1 MNKDVMI
8 NAISAIDQKYIIEYV
23 QYETKLG
30 ILKARRQKRIRTLLI
45 SAACLALT
53 FCLLVASLP
62 LSLIILGADPVQE
75 WSSPIID
82 KVIFP
87 LGQQVDHPDD
97 PDDPSSSAQ
106 TNLQINWIE
115 WGITEKLFSALGA
128 GTDDSFIDKMQ
139 AMSGDGL
146 FGESMQSLGD
156 FLERL
161 YEYYLKHKDEIDAI
175 IGETESESD
184 EVTEAETEAETE
196 RETESEHGT
205 EMPTEPVE
213 TNQMLHN
220 GLLYELLENG
230 TYTVVSC
237 ETDAEHIEI
246 PEQIDGIFVTEIENS
261 AFANNDSL
269 VSVKIPDT
277 VIVIRYQAFY
287 DCDQLITVNL
297 PANLQVLGDKVF
309 ASCNVLQ
316 GPVVIP
322 KSMTEC
328 GGLVFSGCENLTEI
342 LLEDGLTQL
351 FSRMFYESAIKTIT
365 IPDSITV
372 LGARAFEECRELEYI
387 TLPSGLIEIGDAA
400 FHCCL
405 ALKEIEIPD
414 GVEKIGNNAFFECH
428 SLTELYIPDSVRT
441 IGSDALAGCFQLKQL
456 HLPSNLGSI
465 HMGCIDMT
473 SIENLII
480 PEGVK
485 SIDQGAVRNC
495 LNLIRVEIPKS
506 VKTINQN
513 AFSYLHPEVRYYYAG
528 SVSDWEQIAL
538 HEAAFATGSIVICTD
553 GEIVIE

>member
-8 NAISAIDQKYIIEYV
+8 DAISAIDQKYIIEYV

-30 ILKARRQKRIRTLLI
+30 IIKSRKKKRTRALLI
-45 SAACLALT
+45 SAACLMLT
-53 FCLLVASLP
+53 VCMLLVSLP
-62 LSLIILGADPVQE
+62 LSLIVLGSEPVQNLG
-75 WSSPIID
+75 SKIIEN
-82 KVIFP
+82 VIFP
-87 LGQQVDHPDD
+87 LDQQPEDPKDPDHPEE
-97 PDDPSSSAQ
+97 PAQ
-106 TNLQINWIE
+106 TLLQINWVE
-115 WGITEKLFSALGA
+115 WKITEEFFNALGA
-128 GTDDSFIDKMQ
+128 GTDDSTIDKLQSMQ
-139 AMSGDGL
+139 GG
-146 FGESMQSLGD
+146 FVGESMQDLGD

-161 YEYYLKHKDEIDAI
+161 YEYYMKHKDEIDAI

-213 TNQMLHN
+213 PNQMLHS

-230 TYTVVSC
+230 TYAVVSC

-246 PEQIDGIFVTEIENS
+246 PEQIDGVFVTEIENS

-277 VIVIRYQAFY
+277 VIVIRYEAFY

-328 GGLVFSGCENLTEI
+328 GGLVFSGCGNLTEI

-351 FSRMFYESAIKTIT
+351 FSRMFYGSAIKTIT

-372 LGARAFEECRELEYI
+372 LAASAFEECRELEYI

-441 IGSDALAGCFQLKQL
+441 IGSDALAGCLQLKQL

-485 SIDQGAVRNC
+485 SIDQNAVRNC

>member
-1 MNKDVMI
+1 MNQNVMI
-8 NAISAIDQKYIIEYV
+8 NAISSIDQKYIIEYV

-30 ILKARRQKRIRTLLI
+30 IIKSRKRIRMRALLI
-45 SAACLALT
+45 SAACLALI
-53 FCLLVASLP
+53 FCLLLVSLP
-62 LSLIILGADPVQE
+62 LSFIVLGSEPVQNLGNQ
-75 WSSPIID
+75 IID
-82 KVIFP
+82 NVIFP
-87 LGQQVDHPDD
+87 LDKQPENPEDPDHPEE
-97 PDDPSSSAQ
+97 PVQSP
-106 TNLQINWIE
+106 LQLNWVE
-115 WGITEKLFSALGA
+115 WKFTQEFFNALGA
-128 GTDDSFIDKMQ
+128 GADDSVIDKLQNMHGEGFV
-139 AMSGDGL
+139 S
-146 FGESMQSLGD
+146 ESMQDLGD

-161 YEYYLKHKDEIDAI
+161 YEYYMKHKDEIDAI
-175 IGETESESD
+175 IGETESESN
-184 EVTEAETEAETE
+184 EVTETETETETE
-196 RETESEHGT
+196 RETESDHGT
-205 EMPTEPVE
+205 EMPTEPVD
-213 TNQMLHN
+213 TNQLRHN

-230 TYTVVSC
+230 TYAVISC

-246 PEQIDGIFVTEIENS
+246 PEQIDGILVTEIESS

-277 VIVIRYQAFY
+277 VIVISYQAFY

-322 KSMTEC
+322 KSMTKC
-328 GGLVFSGCENLTEI
+328 GDLVFSGCESLTEI

-351 FSRMFYESAIKTIT
+351 FSSMFYGSAIKTIT

-372 LGARAFEECRELEYI
+372 LGAHAFEECRELEYI
-387 TLPSGLIEIGDAA
+387 TLPSGLKEIGDAA

-414 GVEKIGNNAFFECH
+414 GVEKIGYNAFFECH
-428 SLTELYIPDSVRT
+428 SLTELYIPDSVRI
-441 IGSDALAGCFQLKQL
+441 IGSDAFAGCIQLKQI

-465 HMGCIDMT
+465 YMGCFDMT
-473 SIENLII
+473 SIENLVI
-480 PEGVK
+480 PDGVV
-485 SIDQGAVRNC
+485 SIDQSAVRNC

-513 AFSYLHPEVRYYYAG
+513 AFSNLHPEVRYYYAG

-538 HEAAFATGSIVICTD
+538 HEAAFAAGSIVICTD